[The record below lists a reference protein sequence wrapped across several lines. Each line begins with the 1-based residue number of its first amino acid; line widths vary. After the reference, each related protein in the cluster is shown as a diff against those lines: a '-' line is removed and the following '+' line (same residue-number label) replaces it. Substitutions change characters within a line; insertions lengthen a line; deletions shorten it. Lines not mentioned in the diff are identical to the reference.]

1 MAHLSVM
8 GAHSTATVF
17 CSWMESMHIIYN
29 TQAIK
34 VIGSQPGAM
43 LIEAVSDVDQ
53 GETLASIPKEAC
65 ITVYTTEL
73 TDILAEEE
81 LAGGL
86 GLVIAVWYEKGLG
99 KLSKWS
105 GYLMSMREREYLPIF
120 WSEEE
125 LKQLQGTEVS
135 GCTDSDRRD
144 IEEDY
149 EQHVVPLMQKYPEA
163 FKNVSDTSLEAFKNA
178 ASLVASRAFAV
189 DEEHGDGMVP
199 LADVFNHKVSIVK
212 LSDDYAI
219 HGAEDTSSDSSYH
232 SGEEEGG
239 GEEEEEHDHDD
250 DDSTAGLQHLPCPQ
264 EDEDFTMCGMKQAN
278 QLPLRLHIA
287 IIDDT
292 ENDSLK
298 IIAASPIERG
308 KEIFNT
314 YGELG
319 NAELVKKYGFCVPE
333 NPFTFVSLDKSCV
346 FSAVENLVKRT
357 AKRRKIQGKNVYG
370 SIQQILVEQTMLA
383 DESDDEP
390 FHLHPNGYISVSIL
404 VYLITMIHGLCGV
417 DVDPVEEF
425 LATHAT
431 EALNNPEP
439 VSMSW
444 ALSHIESSL
453 VKQHHIAD
461 SLVSDMTQNLT
472 DALIEATERRL
483 MGYGQAEMNSVQEAA
498 KILRDSEITILKDF
512 LAAIKRE

>member
-1 MAHLSVM
+1 MAKLSVM
-8 GAHSTATVF
+8 GAHSTAEVF
-17 CSWMESMHIIYN
+17 CSWMESMHIVYN

-43 LIEAVSDVDQ
+43 MIEAVSDVDQ
-53 GETLASIPKEAC
+53 GDTLATIPKEAC

-105 GYLMSMREREYLPIF
+105 GYFTSMKEREYLPIF

-125 LKQLQGTEVS
+125 LKQLHGTEVF
-135 GCTDSDRRD
+135 GCINSDRQD

-163 FKNVSDTSLEAFKNA
+163 FANISDTSVEAFKNA

-219 HGAEDTSSDSSYH
+219 HGAEETSSNNSYN
-232 SGEEEGG
+232 SV
-239 GEEEEEHDHDD
+239 EEEEEEEEQDD
-250 DDSTAGLQHLPCPQ
+250 GDSTEGPHVLPCPQ
-264 EDEDFTMCGMKQAN
+264 EDEDLTMCGMKHAN

-292 ENDSLK
+292 ENNSLK
-298 IIAASPIERG
+298 IIAASPLERG

-333 NPFTFVSLDKSCV
+333 NPFTFVSLDKIHV
-346 FSAVENLVKRT
+346 FSAVEKSVKRT
-357 AKRRKIQGKNVYG
+357 AKRRKIQGKNVYD

-417 DVDPVEEF
+417 DIDPVEEF
-425 LATHAT
+425 LAKHAA
-431 EALNNPEP
+431 EALDNPEP
-439 VSMSW
+439 VSISW

-453 VKQHHIAD
+453 THQHHIAD

-483 MGYGQAEMNSVQEAA
+483 MAYGRADMTLQNSVQQAS
-498 KILRDSEITILKDF
+498 KILRDSEVTILKDF